1 MKKKILVVAGATLL
15 TLGLASCGGETP
27 SSSDT
32 TPSSST
38 PIAKRYR
45 VAFEVDGER
54 WQTLSVK
61 EGETITD
68 KVNKPS
74 KEGYD
79 FLGWYLGDD
88 LIELE
93 TYVVTKNVTFTAKFQ
108 KKLAEDILNV
118 DDVKD
123 ASKSYHLVLGWWEVN
138 DEADPTKVTS
148 GLTKDSVRL
157 FYGNLINY
165 LKKTGSTDENIA
177 AISFRNYSTA
187 TVAEM
192 GAKINADGDVDI
204 MIGVGAN
211 IFTTA
216 GVEPYVDTATSK
228 FSTKM
233 GEANKDR
240 YVALIKDA
248 RSLAVDV
255 YAWLQTDAGKA
266 SFVRELTDKEIEDSL
281 APVTI
286 NLTVN
291 VHGDTLATTLLDDK
305 TKTVTMP
312 AITVPDGKI
321 FKGFATSEGGEVALN
336 VAIDATLKY
345 DDLKGLVTDGA
356 TTLDLY
362 PVFEDAPI
370 VTDDLVVYV
379 QTGSNL
385 PEAEA
390 KLLEDRF
397 NTTLTDEK
405 VSFSFIEGDAATF
418 TAAVQADS
426 TIDVVIGGNN
436 PLKNYTMHTEGALAN
451 AGGKHFANTSR
462 KVGILNSVSKDHLA
476 LAKTFYA
483 FVTNDAVA
491 YSLHSTFWT
500 KAYDWV
506 TEAEVASIKT
516 GIETSVRNYLG
527 LEEMDTLDGKYNVT
541 LDYYEAANTKV
552 EDLGA
557 ETNALRDGKGTDLLI
572 GCGANVTSK
581 GKVEVVEKKDID
593 VSIVKASRM
602 VALVHETSLARE
614 VYDHYFTVSV
624 AE

>member
-1 MKKKILVVAGATLL
+1 MGKPRAEAK
-15 TLGLASCGGETP
+15 GEST
-27 SSSDT
+27 
-32 TPSSST
+32 SST
-38 PIAKRYR
+38 PISKRYT

-54 WQTLSVK
+54 YKTLSVK
-61 EGETITD
+61 EGETITETVAD
-68 KVNKPS
+68 PK

-79 FLGWYLGDD
+79 FDGWYEGDNPVV
-88 LIELE
+88 LAE
-93 TYVVTKNVTFTAKFQ
+93 YVVTKNVTFSARFKEKTG
-108 KKLAEDILNV
+108 DVLNV

-123 ASKSYHLVLGWWEVN
+123 ATKSYHLVLGWWEVN

-148 GLTKDSVRL
+148 GLTKDTVRL

-192 GAKINADGDVDI
+192 GEKINADGDVDL

-216 GVEPYVDTATSK
+216 GVEPYVDTTTSK

-233 GEANKDR
+233 GEADKDR

-248 RSLAVDV
+248 RDLAVDV

-291 VHGDTLATTLLDDK
+291 VHGDTLATTLLDDE

-312 AITVPDGKI
+312 AITVPEGKV
-321 FKGFATSEGGEVALN
+321 FKGFATSEGGEVVLN

-362 PVFEDAPI
+362 PVFEDAPV

-397 NTTLTDEK
+397 NSTLTEEK
-405 VSFSFIEGDAATF
+405 VSFTFVEKDAAGF
-418 TAAVQADS
+418 TADVEADP
-426 TIDVVIGGNN
+426 TVDVVIGGNT
-436 PLKNYTMHTEGALAN
+436 PLKNYSMHKDGALAN

-462 KVGILNSVSKDHLA
+462 KVGILNSVSKDHLE

-541 LDYYEAANTKV
+541 LDYYEATNTKV
-552 EDLGA
+552 GDLGA
-557 ETNALRDGKGTDLLI
+557 ETNALREGKGTDLLI
-572 GCGANVTSK
+572 GCGANVTTM